1 MSAQLKKINL
11 EKENVVSKSVKET
24 QRPNIDHLVRKIMIE
39 RRREKIKSVTML
51 GATLLTFAIAA
62 FFFTKG

>member
-24 QRPNIDHLVRKIMIE
+24 QRPNIDHLVRRIMIE

>member
-24 QRPNIDHLVRKIMIE
+24 QRPNIDHLVRKILIE

>member
-24 QRPNIDHLVRKIMIE
+24 QRPNIDHLVRRIMTE

-51 GATLLTFAIAA
+51 GATLLTFVIAA

>member
-1 MSAQLKKINL
+1 MSTQLKKINL

-24 QRPNIDHLVRKIMIE
+24 QRPNIDHLVRRIMIE

>member
-24 QRPNIDHLVRKIMIE
+24 QRPNIDHLVRRIMTE

-51 GATLLTFAIAA
+51 GATLLTFVIAA
-62 FFFTKG
+62 FFFTKA